1 MPLLFWIILFT
12 ALGGV
17 VSALAASLFLLAS
30 DGTRARVL
38 PHLVSFA
45 TGALLAAALL
55 GLLPHAIESA
65 GAGATH
71 GIGLALLGGLL
82 AFFVLEKM
90 VLWRH
95 CHQEV
100 CEGHLPGIGPAA
112 EQDARGESATH
123 SQVSI
128 AHSHTTHAAHAHAHQ
143 HFAHGHAATLHSKAR
158 DAASASLILI
168 GDGFHNVLDG
178 VLIAAAFMTDLHLGI
193 VTAIAVMAHEIP
205 QEVGDLAILLHGG
218 MSRARALTLNTLT
231 SVTSVIGG
239 VLAYYF
245 LGQALDLL
253 PYAIAIAAASFL
265 YIAVADLIPGLHRR
279 VDPGTGVKQ
288 FVFIVLGVAV
298 IYCSHALAH

>member
-1 MPLLFWIILFT
+1 MSLLFWIILFT

-17 VSALAASLFLLAS
+17 VSALAASLFLVAPDSL
-30 DGTRARVL
+30 RARVL

-65 GAGATH
+65 GNGATH
-71 GIGLALLGGLL
+71 SIGLALLIGLL
-82 AFFVLEKM
+82 IFFVLEKM

-95 CHQEV
+95 CHQDV
-100 CEGHLPGIGPAA
+100 CEGHLPTDG
-112 EQDARGESATH
+112 
-123 SQVSI
+123 
-128 AHSHTTHAAHAHAHQ
+128 HSHGQAAHHSRSEAASHSHHVAHDNVSNGHAHR
-143 HFAHGHAATLHSKAR
+143 HAPNDKASHDKAR

-193 VTAIAVMAHEIP
+193 VTAVAVMAHEIP

-218 MSRARALTLNTLT
+218 MSRVRALTLNTLT

-239 VLAYYF
+239 VLAYFF

-279 VDPGTGVKQ
+279 VDPGSGLKQ
-288 FVFIVLGVAV
+288 LLFILLGVAV
-298 IYCSHALAH
+298 IYFSHALAH